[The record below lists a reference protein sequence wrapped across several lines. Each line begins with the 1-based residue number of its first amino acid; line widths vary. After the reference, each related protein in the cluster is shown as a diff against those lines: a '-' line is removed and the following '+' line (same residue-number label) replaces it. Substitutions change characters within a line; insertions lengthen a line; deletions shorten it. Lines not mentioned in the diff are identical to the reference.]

1 MAKSIITKKNLKRVD
16 VFKNAPIWQLL
27 LLWKDEVSKE
37 LETLSED
44 AGKKDPPTLEE
55 MGGDTVDLA
64 RGYTNYEKLKSFL
77 EEKPMDE
84 QRKQQSKKK
93 EHMRHKATKNA
104 WDPRELSRTAPKI
117 VS

>member
-37 LETLSED
+37 VSLAE
-44 AGKKDPPTLEE
+44 A
-55 MGGDTVDLA
+55 DTDLA

-93 EHMRHKATKNA
+93 EHMRHKATKKNMTNEIT
-104 WDPRELSRTAPKI
+104 DEITNI
-117 VS
+117 MTVCG